1 VRITAI
7 ALLSLCVLAGVARAQ
22 DVANASEREFFNVNS
37 LLPPQTLEGYRLA
50 MVCEVANDVE
60 EIIAKKAGDQRLEH
74 YRLLGSEKSFIFARR
89 TAEELGLI
97 VSTRADDDTLELK
110 KMVDDQQY
118 LRETIGRC
126 RGVGLVYDGDGAST
140 PQGPSNQSGPPQADA
155 EARIDAKF
163 IQWSEGWAMD
173 QYQPGSAHIDNMS
186 CGDGGCEARG
196 RFSFFRGG
204 TRLTI
209 TFDAQLPRIGDN
221 QYALRRLCYND
232 NTTGMRDC
240 VQ

>member
-1 VRITAI
+1 VRIIAI
-7 ALLSLCVLAGVARAQ
+7 SWLSLCVLAGVARAQ
-22 DVANASEREFFNVNS
+22 DVANDSEREFFNLDS
-37 LLPPQTLEGYRLA
+37 LHPPQTLEGYRLA
-50 MVCEVANDVE
+50 MVCNAANDVE
-60 EIIAKKAGDQRLEH
+60 EFRAKDAGDQRLEH
-74 YRLLGSEKSFIFARR
+74 YRHLGSEKSYLFARH
-89 TAEELGLI
+89 TAEQLGLI
-97 VSTRADDDTLELK
+97 VPTQGPGDTLELK
-110 KMVDDQQY
+110 KMVHDQQY
-118 LRETIGRC
+118 VRETIERC
-126 RGVGLVYDGDGAST
+126 RAVGLVYDGDGAST
-140 PQGPSNQSGPPQADA
+140 QPGRSDQSGPNQTDT
-155 EARIDAKF
+155 EARINDKF

-173 QYQPGSAHIDNMS
+173 QYQPGSAHIDTMN

>member
-7 ALLSLCVLAGVARAQ
+7 SLLSLCVLAGVARAQ
-22 DVANASEREFFNVNS
+22 DVANESEREFFNVDS
-37 LLPPQTLEGYRLA
+37 PLPPQTLEGYRLA
-50 MVCEVANDVE
+50 MVCNAANEVE
-60 EIIAKKAGDQRLEH
+60 EIVAKKAGDERLEH
-74 YRLLGSEKSFIFARR
+74 YRLLGSEKSYLVARR
-89 TAEELGLI
+89 TADQLGLI
-97 VSTRADDDTLELK
+97 ESTQGPTDTLELK
-110 KMVDDQQY
+110 KMVHDQQY
-118 LRETIGRC
+118 LRETIDRC

-140 PQGPSNQSGPPQADA
+140 QQGPSDQPGPPQADA
-155 EARIDAKF
+155 EARINAKF

-196 RFSFFRGG
+196 HFSFFRGG
-204 TRLTI
+204 THLTI

>member
-7 ALLSLCVLAGVARAQ
+7 SLLSLCVLAGVARAQ
-22 DVANASEREFFNVNS
+22 DVNNDSEREFFNLNS
-37 LLPPQTLEGYRLA
+37 LMPPQTLEGYRLA
-50 MVCEVANDVE
+50 LVCDVANEVE
-60 EIIAKKAGDQRLEH
+60 EFAAKNAGDQRLEH
-74 YRLLGSEKSFIFARR
+74 YRLLGSEKSYLVARR
-89 TAEELGLI
+89 TAEQLGLI
-97 VSTRADDDTLELK
+97 VPARDPNDTLELK
-110 KMVDDQQY
+110 KMVHDQQY
-118 LRETIGRC
+118 LRETIDRC
-126 RGVGLVYDGDGAST
+126 RGVGLVYDGDGVST
-140 PQGPSNQSGPPQADA
+140 PQSPSDQSGPHQTDA
-155 EARIDAKF
+155 EARINDKF

-173 QYQPGSAHIDNMS
+173 QYQPGSAHIDTMN
-186 CGDGGCEARG
+186 CGDSGCEARG
-196 RFSFFRGG
+196 HFSFFRGG

>member
-7 ALLSLCVLAGVARAQ
+7 SLLSLCVLAGVARAQ
-22 DVANASEREFFNVNS
+22 DVANESEREFFNLNS

-50 MVCEVANDVE
+50 LVCDVANEVE
-60 EIIAKKAGDQRLEH
+60 EIVAQKAGDQRLEH
-74 YRLLGSEKSFIFARR
+74 YRLLGSEKSYLFARR
-89 TAEELGLI
+89 TAEQLGLI
-97 VSTRADDDTLELK
+97 VPARDPSDTLELQ
-110 KMVDDQQY
+110 KMVHDQQY
-118 LRETIGRC
+118 LRETIDRC
-126 RGVGLVYDGDGAST
+126 RGVGLVYDGDGVST
-140 PQGPSNQSGPPQADA
+140 PQGPSDQSGPNQTDT
-155 EARIDAKF
+155 EARINDKF
-163 IQWSEGWAMD
+163 VQWSEGWAMD
-173 QYQPGSAHIDNMS
+173 QYQPGSAHIDTMN

-196 RFSFFRGG
+196 HFSFFRGG

-209 TFDAQLPRIGDN
+209 TFDAQLPRVGDN